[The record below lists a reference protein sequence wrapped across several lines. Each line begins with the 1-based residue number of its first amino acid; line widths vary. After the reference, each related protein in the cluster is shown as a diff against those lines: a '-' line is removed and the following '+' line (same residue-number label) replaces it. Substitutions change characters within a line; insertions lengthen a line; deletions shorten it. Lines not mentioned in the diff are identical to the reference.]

1 MSSKILKVAP
11 TKNNLLALKRQA
23 LMLEEG
29 HSLLER
35 KRELLTR
42 LVYQRIGNYRSL
54 RKTARDAIREAWH
67 WLAIVHMRMG
77 GHSLQQAAV
86 GSGVALE
93 VDILPRRALGVEYP
107 AVTAELLPL
116 KPVGLLGT
124 DVSFDKARAM
134 LAKVAVDLARLAEA
148 KIALERLINEQ
159 RKAQK
164 RVNALRYNIIP
175 RYQATI
181 RYIES
186 VLEEEERNTL
196 FQIKVLR
203 EQGKMRRGAAKRSE
217 PAD

>member
-54 RKTARDAIREAWH
+54 RKTAREAIREAWH
-67 WLAIVHMRMG
+67 WLAIVQMRMG
-77 GHSLQQAAV
+77 SNALQQAAI
-86 GSGVALE
+86 GTGTALR
-93 VDILPRRALGVEYP
+93 VDILPRRALGVQYP
-107 AVTAELLPL
+107 AVDAERLPL

-124 DVSFDKARAM
+124 DVSLDKARAS
-134 LAKVAVDLARLAEA
+134 LADLAVALARLAEA
-148 KIALERLINEQ
+148 KIALERLISEQ

-203 EQGKMRRGAAKRSE
+203 ENERRKAAG
-217 PAD
+217 